1 MGRVAVKLK
10 NSQQKKFFSEN
21 ELNLNEQ
28 ENYYPNETT
37 IKAIEEAE
45 RGENM
50 FGPFDTVEEVME
62 ALNAED

>member
-1 MGRVAVKLK
+1 MGRLAVKLK
-10 NSQQKKFFSEN
+10 NSQQKKIFSEN

-45 RGENM
+45 KGIGMSRTYN
-50 FGPFDTVEEVME
+50 TIEELME
-62 ALNAED
+62 DLMKDD